1 MDIND
6 VLTVVNSEAASS
18 LCLSKGGWE
27 GWLQCEL
34 WRYLTINKSESAER
48 EVPYPGSKNR
58 CDLVAVS
65 HGAPLWVEIKAFG
78 IFREGDADRFLDSIG
93 IDIMK
98 LANKPHGANG
108 LALVVVPKAI
118 GDAFSEALRSR
129 KWLGFERTD
138 SAYASIY
145 HMTF

>member
-6 VLTVVNSEAASS
+6 VLSVVNNEAAGS

-34 WRYLTINKSESAER
+34 WRYLTISKNESAER
-48 EVPYPGSKNR
+48 EVAYPGSRDR
-58 CDLVAVS
+58 CDLVVS
-65 HGAPLWVEIKAFG
+65 FNGTPLWVEIKAFG

-93 IDIMK
+93 IDITK
-98 LANKPHGANG
+98 LANKPHGTNG

-118 GDAFSEALRSR
+118 GDAFNQALKSR

-138 SAYASIY
+138 SKYAYVY